1 MLRDTSQKSCMVTA
15 YYKHSKGADKPCSE
29 DIKLALFPKALTTTV
44 FRKLLWA
51 LNIMNTLQNKCGEC
65 GLMLVVSNLGCT
77 SEVFKD
83 TNT

>member
-1 MLRDTSQKSCMVTA
+1 MVTA
-15 YYKHSKGADKPCSE
+15 YYKHSKGADKPRSK

-51 LNIMNTLQNKCGEC
+51 LNIMNTLQNKCGER